1 MADKPNLIFILAD
14 RMRRDAMAAY
24 GSDWLTSASLEA
36 LASES
41 FVFERAYV
49 TQPVCAPSRAS
60 LLTGLYPQASGV
72 RINGDDLPPE
82 VPVITEMISDEYRTG
97 YFGKWHLGDDF
108 TRQRGFDDW
117 VSVKA
122 WMMQWTDEEN
132 AETRSDYY
140 AHLSDRGLS
149 PPEDVR
155 RDRLRANAHRAG
167 LDAEHQMAPY
177 LGDRAAEF
185 IEADDDRPFVLFVS
199 CVEPH
204 PPFDGPYNDL
214 YDPADIPDGESYLQP
229 PHHSSHI
236 NEMLADFFSHSVR
249 DGFDLSEEANWR
261 QLRANY
267 YGNVRAVDDMVGKIL
282 DALDR
287 SGKADYT
294 VIVFT
299 SEHGEMLGSHA
310 LLELRR
316 PYEETTGVPLLIKVP
331 WLDTSAV
338 PGNFSQIDLL
348 PTLLDLLGE
357 AIPGG
362 LHGVSRVD
370 VLTDD
375 GTLEGNDVFVQHN
388 GVGDRDLAGE
398 GSSHTWPLDKVREL
412 NALGA
417 RRWRSMISGDR
428 WKLTLYEGGRGEL
441 YDLNA
446 DPAEMTNLIDDPER
460 RDRVAAMAAR
470 LKAWQGSVGDDADLP
485 EG

>member
-1 MADKPNLIFILAD
+1 MQSFAAKIKGARIGPVADKPNLIFILAD
-14 RMRRDAMAAY
+14 RLRRDAMAAY
-24 GSDWLTSASLEA
+24 GSDWLMSPSLEA
-36 LASES
+36 LAAES

-108 TRQRGFDDW
+108 TRQRGFDEW

-140 AHLSDRGLS
+140 AYLFDRGLS

-155 RDRLRANAHRAG
+155 RDRLLANAHRAS

-185 IEADDDRPFVLFVS
+185 IEADDDRAFILFVS

-214 YDPADIPDGESYLQP
+214 YATPTRYPDGESYLQASAY
-229 PHHSSHI
+229 HSSRLSPRCSQSSTRI
-236 NEMLADFFSHSVR
+236 RCAMDSTSPNDAELAP
-249 DGFDLSEEANWR
+249 AAC
-261 QLRANY
+261 QLLRKRASSSTTWSA
-267 YGNVRAVDDMVGKIL
+267 RSSMRS
-282 DALDR
+282 DR
-287 SGKADYT
+287 SGKADDT

-316 PYEETTGVPLLIKVP
+316 PYEETAGVPLI
-331 WLDTSAV
+331 DQGAV
-338 PGNFSQIDLL
+338 
-348 PTLLDLLGE
+348 
-357 AIPGG
+357 A
-362 LHGVSRVD
+362 R
-370 VLTDD
+370 
-375 GTLEGNDVFVQHN
+375 
-388 GVGDRDLAGE
+388 R
-398 GSSHTWPLDKVREL
+398 RR
-412 NALGA
+412 GA
-417 RRWRSMISGDR
+417 R
-428 WKLTLYEGGRGEL
+428 
-441 YDLNA
+441 
-446 DPAEMTNLIDDPER
+446 
-460 RDRVAAMAAR
+460 
-470 LKAWQGSVGDDADLP
+470 
-485 EG
+485 